1 MNILMTGATGLV
13 GTALVKEFT
22 GEGHTV
28 MRLTR
33 PGGKKQGNTPR
44 VVDLPWEPHAPG
56 KTGEGAALPSIGE
69 RQPAE
74 IAAVINLAG
83 APIGG
88 GRWTAERK
96 AELRS
101 SRIDTTRALVSAI
114 GKMSKRPR
122 VLISASAIGYY
133 GNRDDEL
140 LTENSEAGRGFL
152 AEVAKEWESE
162 AERAEAFGI
171 RVVRIR
177 FGIIL
182 SKSGGAL
189 PQMMLPFKFGAGGR
203 LGSGRQWMSWI
214 TLADVVRIVRRAM
227 DDEALKGAV
236 NVVAPEAVRNAE
248 FTKVLAKVMHRPA
261 FFVAPAFALRMAM
274 GEMADALLL
283 EGQRVAPRRLRDDGY
298 EFLHAN
304 LAEALRAM
312 LHMPS
317 GAK

>member
-28 MRLTR
+28 IRLTR
-33 PGGKKQGNTPR
+33 PGKKQGGNALR
-44 VVDLPWEPHAPG
+44 VVDLPWEPRA
-56 KTGEGAALPSIGE
+56 GEGAALAGIGE
-69 RQPAE
+69 RQSAE
-74 IAAVINLAG
+74 IDAVINLAG

-101 SRIDTTRALVSAI
+101 SRIDTTRALVSALA
-114 GKMSKRPR
+114 KMKKRPR
-122 VLISASAIGYY
+122 ALISASAIGYY
-133 GNRDDEL
+133 GNRGDEL
-140 LTENSEAGRGFL
+140 LMENSEAGRGFL
-152 AEVAKEWESE
+152 AEVAREWEFE
-162 AERAEAFGI
+162 AARAEAFGV
-171 RVVRIR
+171 RVVRMR

-182 SKSGGAL
+182 SKDGGAF

-214 TLADVVRIVRRAM
+214 TLVDVVRIVRRAM
-227 DDEALKGAV
+227 DDEAMNGAV

-261 FFVAPAFALRMAM
+261 FFVAPGFALRLVM

-283 EGQRVAPRRLRDDGY
+283 GGQRVVPQKLRDYGY

-304 LAEALRAM
+304 LAEALMAVLRSAQ
-312 LHMPS
+312 
-317 GAK
+317 K